1 MVLGAVDGAMDVVV
15 VNMKLYE
22 KIAMVD
28 FVARRPTFFLRT
40 QIISPNM
47 YLRKLKR
54 WLALYYVEMYYVFAA
69 RACHT

>member
-28 FVARRPTFFLRT
+28 FVARRQICISGNYKCGLRYIT
-40 QIISPNM
+40 
-47 YLRKLKR
+47 
-54 WLALYYVEMYYVFAA
+54 
-69 RACHT
+69 

>member
-1 MVLGAVDGAMDVVV
+1 MVLGAADGAMDVVV

-28 FVARRPTFFLRT
+28 FVARHPTFFLRT

-47 YLRKLKR
+47 YLRKL
-54 WLALYYVEMYYVFAA
+54 
-69 RACHT
+69 